1 MAENTELSQYVPG
14 FRANLNLL
22 PQQTDSKLLGAV
34 ESDLAYSEPGTGFNA
49 DDVGTSDP
57 EDVTTRVPDTPDKF
71 LDKTRRVGF
80 FGTFQDSAWLDNVD
94 KAAELED
101 PTNPTMKSLMAGR
114 WRKAD
119 DGIIA
124 GMYGPAYEKADENS
138 APTSVAFPAAQIINA
153 NDVLFSHQDEVVPS
167 DASDYGM
174 SIGKMIEAGLKLD
187 DSDLEGERLTAFGP
201 AQIADLLRR
210 VPATS
215 KYYNEVQALAS
226 GTIDKMLG
234 FRIIRIPRK
243 RLLLKSGTTNIRRIP
258 FWIKPAIIYK
268 GRQITEASIRIRHDK
283 SDTPQAFYKAQH
295 GSLRRYDTGFVDVQ
309 CKEVA

>member
-14 FRANLNLL
+14 FRANLNLA
-22 PQQTDSKLLGAV
+22 PQQTDSRLLGAV
-34 ESDLAYSEPGTGFNA
+34 ESDLSYSEPGTGFNA

-80 FGTFQDSAWLDNVD
+80 FTTFQDSAWLDNVD

-119 DGIIA
+119 AGIIG

-138 APTSVAFPAAQIINA
+138 APSAVAFPTGQIIEA
-153 NDVLFSHQDEVVPS
+153 NSVGFSHQDETVPV
-167 DASDYGM
+167 DASNYGM
-174 SIGKMIEAGLKLD
+174 SIGKMIEAGLMLD
-187 DSDLEGERLTAFGP
+187 DSDLEGERFTAFGP
-201 AQIADLLRR
+201 AQFADLLRR

-215 KYYNEVQALAS
+215 KYYNDVQALVS
-226 GTIDKMLG
+226 GKINELLG
-234 FRIIRIPRK
+234 FKILRIPRK
-243 RLLLKSGTTNIRRIP
+243 RLLLKSGTTDIRRIP
-258 FWIKPAIIYK
+258 FWIKPAIIYN
-268 GRQITEASIRIRHDK
+268 GRQITDASIRIRNDK

-295 GSLRRYDTGFVDVQ
+295 GALRRYDLGFVDVES
-309 CKEVA
+309 KELA